1 MKLSPDTLTATSD
14 VGSTEDPEP
23 VSAHAV
29 LALLAAFVGF
39 LDVREHDRAA
49 QLWDLPALILGDTHV
64 HGPMSLDRLA
74 SWLRDIDGAEADTP
88 PSYSHGAPDGEAPS
102 SGDEPLIRRL
112 EWLSMRVAMVDVRWP
127 RRPRGGLLAGVEG
140 TTFLIR
146 VDQHG
151 QAKIRGLLLRS
162 KNRQPA
168 GV

>member
-1 MKLSPDTLTATSD
+1 MKVSPEKHSAESERPSD
-14 VGSTEDPEP
+14 EDLVLGP
-23 VSAHAV
+23 VSATTV

-74 SWLRDIDGAEADTP
+74 SWLRDIDGGAVPGMP
-88 PSYSHGAPDGEAPS
+88 PSFAVPVGETAPGS
-102 SGDEPLIRRL
+102 DEPLIQRL
-112 EWLSMRVAMVDVRWP
+112 DWISMRVAMVHARWP
-127 RRPRGGLLAGVEG
+127 SRPRGGLLDGVSG

-146 VDQHG
+146 IDQRG

-162 KNRQPA
+162 NPA
-168 GV
+168 H